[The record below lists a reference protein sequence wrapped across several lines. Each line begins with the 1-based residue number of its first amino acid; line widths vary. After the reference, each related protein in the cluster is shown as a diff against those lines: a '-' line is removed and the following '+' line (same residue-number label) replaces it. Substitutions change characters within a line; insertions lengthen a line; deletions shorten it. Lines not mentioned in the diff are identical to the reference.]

1 MSMHDK
7 KTGFYTPDFT
17 WQPPNIRA
25 IPGAVWQ
32 HRERSPGCQD
42 CAKAGW
48 VRSYNGD
55 GKPMP
60 ACTNPD
66 PSHGGEWSEP
76 VARTDMPKKRIVSTQ
91 GEDGPMVTEF
101 RPPPAHGDA
110 FYKTLQKLGYR
121 KNAVGDYV

>member
-1 MSMHDK
+1 MMP
-7 KTGFYTPDFT
+7 TFT
-17 WQPPNIRA
+17 WHPPNIRA
-25 IPGAVWQ
+25 VPGAVWQ

-76 VARTDMPKKRIVSTQ
+76 TARTDVPKKR
-91 GEDGPMVTEF
+91 MVAEF
-101 RPPPAHGDA
+101 RFPPARGDA

-121 KNAVGDYV
+121 KNAAGDYV